1 MDVSKNKIEYS
12 ITLLKEYAVR
22 GEVKLNLFHV
32 KGVLFVRKRVRI
44 VRVEAGLIAKLQ
56 KHGA

>member
-32 KGVLFVRKRVRI
+32 KRECFLYGNGCAL
-44 VRVEAGLIAKLQ
+44 
-56 KHGA
+56 